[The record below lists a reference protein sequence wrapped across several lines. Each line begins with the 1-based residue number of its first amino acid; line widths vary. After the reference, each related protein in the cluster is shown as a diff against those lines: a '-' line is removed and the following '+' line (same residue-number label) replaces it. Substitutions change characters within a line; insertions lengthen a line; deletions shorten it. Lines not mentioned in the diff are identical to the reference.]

1 MELWKESY
9 LTILIDAVQSEAKP
23 GRIHRFEAHKSPLP
37 ARLFQYST
45 HAFSVPQAIE
55 LARAMNQ
62 LPNRFIVYGI
72 EGNCFDEGASMSPMV
87 ERAAQE
93 LVELLTLGIL
103 QHQPLIT

>member
-9 LTILIDAVQSEAKP
+9 VIILIDAVQSEAEP

-37 ARLFQYST
+37 ARLFQCST

-55 LARAMNQ
+55 LARAMNR
-62 LPNRFIVYGI
+62 LPPRLIVYGI
-72 EGNCFDEGASMSPMV
+72 EGKSFDEGAIMSPMV

-93 LVELLTLGIL
+93 LVELLTLEIL
-103 QHQPLIT
+103 STNL